1 MIELEQRPFT
11 SGFGLDADGHTT
23 LPHMSTLYSGAPKP
37 EIDWAW
43 HDLIG
48 GKHESVLYSS
58 RLWVTLV
65 RSGRYFIVSK
75 EEAISIFGDRYEE
88 TWSDEGGGYYS
99 GYAARSHYLTTLLS
113 Y

>member
-11 SGFGLDADGHTT
+11 SGFGLDAEGHTT

-48 GKHESVLYSS
+48 GKHELA
-58 RLWVTLV
+58 L
-65 RSGRYFIVSK
+65 
-75 EEAISIFGDRYEE
+75 
-88 TWSDEGGGYYS
+88 
-99 GYAARSHYLTTLLS
+99 
-113 Y
+113 